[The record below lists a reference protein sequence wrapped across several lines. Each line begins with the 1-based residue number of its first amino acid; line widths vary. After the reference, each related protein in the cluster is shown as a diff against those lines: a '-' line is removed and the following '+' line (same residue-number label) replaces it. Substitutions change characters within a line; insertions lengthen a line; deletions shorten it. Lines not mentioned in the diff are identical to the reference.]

1 MRFDLCSAIRSLLA
15 AFAVG
20 SLFLFAG
27 CGYQLDSQFTG
38 ASGAQSVLGDGSSTL
53 KIEKVDHVALY
64 PWVSYYIRGLLR
76 DEINLRRLGRWTDRG
91 DVDYLISVSMPGFR
105 VRSAV
110 SNREDSTLLH
120 ASHIKLEI
128 LVRSGR
134 TGAVVWQS
142 GVVSYDDWHETV
154 NEDEII
160 RNGLVETV
168 RRALDRMQQKF

>member
-1 MRFDLCSAIRSLLA
+1 
-15 AFAVG
+15 
-20 SLFLFAG
+20 
-27 CGYQLDSQFTG
+27 
-38 ASGAQSVLGDGSSTL
+38 
-53 KIEKVDHVALY
+53 
-64 PWVSYYIRGLLR
+64 
-76 DEINLRRLGRWTDRG
+76 
-91 DVDYLISVSMPGFR
+91 

-120 ASHIKLEI
+120 ASRIRLEI

-142 GVVSYDDWHETV
+142 GVVSYDDWHETF

-160 RNGLVETV
+160 RSGLAETT